1 MLKTVVVIDD
11 NDSDLLFSRIMLER
25 TGTIE
30 TVLTFESAI
39 DALDFFAAGPRPE
52 VDLVLLDINMP
63 EMTGFEFLEA
73 YEALHPAGR
82 PAPKVVMLTSSP
94 DPRDRERALAYGSVN
109 SYTTKPIDRVVASG
123 LGELLSREG
132 GPTP

>member
-11 NDSDLLFSRIMLER
+11 NDSDLLFSRIILER

-39 DALDFFAAGPRPE
+39 DAIDFFATGPRPD

-63 EMTGFEFLEA
+63 EMNGFEFLEA
-73 YEALHPAGR
+73 YEALHTAGGSPPR
-82 PAPKVVMLTSSP
+82 VVMLTSSP
-94 DPRDRERALAYGSVN
+94 DPRDRERALAYASVN
-109 SYTTKPIDRVVASG
+109 SYTTKPINVGVASG
-123 LGELLSREG
+123 LGDLLARDGRPS
-132 GPTP
+132 P